1 MAIILVFYTFLMVLS
16 VPFLILRLKWKA
28 RKNKGYGLRISE
40 RLGCYSKDIHAQAH
54 DIWLHAVSFG
64 EVELSRPLIDAWLAQ
79 GKKLCITTTTPT
91 GSKHL
96 LNHYQGQ
103 VSHVYLPFEIPLVID
118 KFLKKFKPIS
128 LVIVETELWPN
139 LISRV
144 HKRGIPVVLINAR
157 LSEKSL
163 SGYRYIQFII
173 GSLLSKIT
181 GVIAQSRVDGDRFV
195 QLGLACS
202 KLKIMPNLKYNALK
216 KRDFSIDLPAK
227 TEIFHNRP
235 VLLAASTHSGE
246 DEILIDT
253 YHQLIKQQP
262 NLVLVLAPRHP
273 ERSSD
278 IEGLLIKQGLNY
290 VTRSSHQQLMLTDH
304 VFILDTLG
312 ELNDFYKLATV
323 SFIGGSLVPHG
334 GHNILESINA
344 NVPTVTGQFLFNFR
358 EISEQA
364 LSAGALIKVSNA
376 TELVSSL
383 GKLLN
388 SPEKRAELIQKGE
401 QFLTAVQ
408 PKIELYLKEI
418 DQLI

>member
-1 MAIILVFYTFLMVLS
+1 MVLS

-28 RKNKGYGLRISE
+28 RMNKGYGLRISE
-40 RLGCYSKDIHAQAH
+40 RLGFYSRDIHAQAH

-64 EVELSRPLIDAWLAQ
+64 EIELSRPLIDAWLAQ

-96 LNHYQGQ
+96 LNHYQGK
-103 VSHVYLPFEIPLVID
+103 VSHVYLPFELPLVID
-118 KFLKKFKPIS
+118 KFLKKFKPRS

-139 LISRV
+139 LITRV

-181 GVIAQSRVDGDRFV
+181 GVIAQSRVDGDCFV
-195 QLGLACS
+195 QLGLARS
-202 KLKIMPNLKYNALK
+202 KLKIMPNLKYNALQ
-216 KRDFSIDLPAK
+216 KRDFSKDLPEKA
-227 TEIFHNRP
+227 EIFHNRP

-278 IEGLLIKQGLNY
+278 IEGLLIKRRVNY

-344 NVPTVTGQFLFNFR
+344 NVPTVTGEFLFNFR

-364 LSAGALIKVSNA
+364 LSAGVLIKVSNA